1 MNVMNINRCGYLLA
15 ALILLTFASCSK
27 MSETDTDIT
36 QDGEGAFTETLTLKL
51 DTKVTLSDALE
62 AAWDNGDKIAV
73 WTGTSETEGGFQTC
87 MLSSNS
93 ITVSFQD
100 ETYHRYNY
108 AVHYCGET
116 LPSYTE
122 GVLSVTL
129 PDMYDYAEV
138 SGTRNPVPMVAKSLH
153 TDGSTLSFRAVGAL
167 ARIALDGIPAST
179 KYVEVAFDKAV
190 TGSFVVSDPDSDAPY
205 ISASDASDMNVV
217 TVTLPADGDNYAQY
231 AGAAINVPVPQ
242 GEVSVTSVKAYDSER
257 VLLATNVNG
266 VLVNKWNAL
275 RAHAKKAKATFNPSF
290 HNLIIAPGNL
300 YTENG
305 VIKISD
311 NAYTNIYKGTATFYH
326 NTDTYS
332 PDNRTIFSWNELYVM
347 LNTGSMPTYAQAGTV
362 QTDKDMSTM
371 TFAYGNE
378 SWHVGTVDEYKQLF
392 GTAGAPQRP
401 GSSITFTKPDG
412 TEASKSKTRYTK
424 VTVADMTVENTE
436 SELLRG
442 IIFFPDNRNITAEFT
457 TYGGSLDAKEG
468 KYTAK
473 GITFET
479 LEDLIN
485 NQGCAFFPAVGHYTT
500 AYGNMGTA
508 VTLVTAS
515 VSPDDEGKYM
525 WWKIESSRIYD
536 PALVDKAQNTAAVR
550 MLRPVE

>member
-15 ALILLTFASCSK
+15 TFILLASAACSK
-27 MSETDTDIT
+27 MSETDPGVT
-36 QDGEGAFTETLTLKL
+36 QDSDGAFIETLSLKL
-51 DTKVTLSDALE
+51 DTKVTLSDNLE

-116 LPSYTE
+116 LPSYTDN
-122 GVLSVTL
+122 VLSVTL
-129 PDMYDYAEV
+129 PDMYNYSEV
-138 SGTRNPVPMVAKSLH
+138 SGTRNPVPMVAKNLS

-167 ARIALDGIPAST
+167 VRITLDGIPAST
-179 KYVEVAFDKAV
+179 KYLKVMFDKDV

-205 ISASDASDMNVV
+205 ISTSDASDMNVV
-217 TVTLPADGDNYAQY
+217 TVTLPTEDNYAQY

-242 GEVSVTSVKAYDSER
+242 GEVSVTSVKAYDSEG

-266 VLVNKWNAL
+266 VLVSKWNAL

-311 NAYTNIYKGTATFYH
+311 NAYTNIYKGTETFYH

-378 SWHVGTVDEYKQLF
+378 SWHVGTADEYKLLF
-392 GTAGAPQRP
+392 GFAGSPQRP
-401 GSSITFTKPDG
+401 GSSITLTKPDG
-412 TEASKSKTRYTK
+412 SEASKSKTRYTR
-424 VTVADMTVENTE
+424 VTVTDKTVENTE

-457 TYGGSLDAKEG
+457 TYGGSLDSKES

-473 GITFET
+473 VITFET

>member
-15 ALILLTFASCSK
+15 TFILLASAACSK
-27 MSETDTDIT
+27 MSETDPGVT
-36 QDGEGAFTETLTLKL
+36 QDSDGAFIETLSLKL
-51 DTKVTLSDALE
+51 DTKVTLSDNLE

-116 LPSYTE
+116 LPSYTDN
-122 GVLSVTL
+122 VLSVSL
-129 PDMYDYAEV
+129 PDMYDYSEV
-138 SGTRNPVPMVAKSLH
+138 SGTRNPVPMVAKNLS

-167 ARIALDGIPAST
+167 VRITLDGIPAST
-179 KYVEVAFDKAV
+179 KYLKVMFDKDV

-205 ISASDASDMNVV
+205 ISTSDASDMNVV
-217 TVTLPADGDNYAQY
+217 TVTLPTEDNYAQY

-242 GEVSVTSVKAYDSER
+242 GEVSVTSVKAYDSEG

-266 VLVNKWNAL
+266 VLVSKWNAL

-311 NAYTNIYKGTATFYH
+311 NAYTNIYKGTETFYY
-326 NTDTYS
+326 NANAYD
-332 PDNRTIFSWNELYVM
+332 PDNRTIFSWNELYFM
-347 LNTGSMPTYAQAGTV
+347 LNTGGMPTYEQAGTN
-362 QTDKDMSTM
+362 QTGADMSTK
-371 TFAYGNE
+371 TFDYGGK
-378 SWHVGTVDEYKQLF
+378 SWHVGIEDEYKQLF

-412 TEASKSKTRYTK
+412 SEASKAKTRYTK
-424 VTVADMTVENTE
+424 VTVTDKTVENTE

-442 IIFFPDNRNITAEFT
+442 IIFFPDNRNITAKFT
-457 TYGGSLDAKEG
+457 TYGGSLDAKES

-473 GITFET
+473 AITFET

-485 NQGCAFFPAVGHYTT
+485 NQGCAFFPAVGHYAT

-515 VSPDDEGKYM
+515 VSPDDEGKYK